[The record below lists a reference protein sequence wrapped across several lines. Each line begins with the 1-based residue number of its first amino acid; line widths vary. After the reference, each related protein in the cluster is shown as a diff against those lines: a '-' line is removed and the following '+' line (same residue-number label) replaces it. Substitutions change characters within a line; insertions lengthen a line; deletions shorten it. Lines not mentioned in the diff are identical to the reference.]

1 MYAEVNL
8 ACRCFSEKVL
18 VCGDVCSYVSLQVG
32 FCDEVDEFYA
42 SEDDE
47 DRRGPWEELAR
58 DRCRFLRRVQEV
70 EESIGYVFS
79 STFRLTVCQRRHHS

>member
-1 MYAEVNL
+1 M
-8 ACRCFSEKVL
+8 
-18 VCGDVCSYVSLQVG
+18 G
-32 FCDEVDEFYA
+32 FRDEVDEFYA

-70 EESIGYVFS
+70 EERIGYVFS
-79 STFRLTVCQRRHHS
+79 STFRLTVCQRQQHHS